1 MANSQ
6 LQEDLNPCLETG
18 QSNEV
23 GAQQPEITPDLN
35 AVYST
40 LLTQI
45 KFMPIVLC
53 NKNNFPH
60 QRAIF
65 YGANQ
70 IKPPE
75 AYGKKSILQQNLEKC
90 DIHHV

>member
-1 MANSQ
+1 MVNSQ
-6 LQEDLNPCLETG
+6 LQEDLNPCLKTG

-75 AYGKKSILQQNLEKC
+75 AYGKKSILQQNLEKYG
-90 DIHHV
+90 IHHV

>member
-1 MANSQ
+1 
-6 LQEDLNPCLETG
+6 
-18 QSNEV
+18 
-23 GAQQPEITPDLN
+23 
-35 AVYST
+35 
-40 LLTQI
+40 
-45 KFMPIVLC
+45 MPIVLC

-90 DIHHV
+90 GIHHV